1 MKHLPGES
9 LTKQEALDW
18 GKYVGVDEDG
28 TARVFKKEP
37 VKAGDT
43 WIPDKFPSQ
52 MYPACYSIDVNYEP
66 HLHGRMLKRE
76 REDGEKFYRPVA
88 EE

>member
-1 MKHLPGES
+1 MRHLPGSVISEE
-9 LTKQEALDW
+9 EALDW

-43 WIPDKFPSQ
+43 WIPDKFPKK
-52 MYPACYSIDVNYEP
+52 MYPACYRMQTEYPERY
-66 HLHGRMLKRE
+66 HGKKLVRKSSG
-76 REDGEKFYRPVA
+76 GEKSYVPA
-88 EE
+88 